1 MVSKNSFQT
10 NSIIY
15 ILQKKLD
22 RTSLR
27 INAIKKNYKQITN
40 INLKKRLLKEC
51 EILKINFFE
60 IKSLVKLIN
69 QSSSNKLSI
78 SKLLVEKCNRCENE
92 IFKNKFLFSA

>member
-1 MVSKNSFQT
+1 MSITSSKAD
-10 NSIIY
+10 SITY
-15 ILQKKLD
+15 AVQKKID
-22 RTSLR
+22 QICFR
-27 INAIKKNYKQITN
+27 IRNIQISYEN
-40 INLKKRLLKEC
+40 INNKN
-51 EILKINFFE
+51 LKIRLIREYETLKNNFFE